1 MNAKEIRQWGE
12 EVGRK
17 YPVVLQLERGYRPN
31 EHKTREAVH
40 NDNFGLA
47 ILQIQATL
55 ELAAQIAE
63 LKESIRVKDMLR

>member
-1 MNAKEIRQWGE
+1 MNAREIRQWGE

-17 YPVVLQLERGYRPN
+17 YPKAHELDRGYKPSAW
-31 EHKTREAVH
+31 ETQEGIH

-55 ELAAQIAE
+55 ELAAQVAE
-63 LKESIRVKDMLR
+63 LEETVRDVAI